1 MAWLGK
7 ARFFSATV
15 AVVTVIAWLAGTNHC
30 WLRPIKQ
37 PGSAAVSMSQC
48 AQHSK
53 ESGDA
58 ADGAST
64 MLACC
69 HGLKSPNFEPVKAKI
84 AFSPVLVALRLFAV
98 SDLLLPETPKSV
110 LRSTEYDTGPPP
122 SGFFVGTVLRRSL
135 CENAPPLWS

>member
-15 AVVTVIAWLAGTNHC
+15 AVVTVVAWLIGTNHC
-30 WLRPIKQ
+30 WLGAIKQ
-37 PGSAAVSMSQC
+37 PGNAAVSMSHC
-48 AQHSK
+48 AEHSK
-53 ESGDA
+53 ESSDA

-64 MLACC
+64 MSACC
-69 HGLKSPNFEPVKAKI
+69 QGLQSPNFEPVKAKI